1 MDFVM
6 EMSDSIKFKAVN
18 LAAAA
23 VAVMAVFSCAK
34 AQDDGMG
41 ELVVGVEDNVDA
53 VTRADSEIPDVEDF
67 LLDVRDAS
75 GGIVYS
81 GTFGA
86 SPEVIKVSSGNCYV
100 SVRSCEFT
108 KPKFSCP
115 VYGDDVCV
123 VVPSG
128 GIVNAALSCSQVN
141 SGIRLKVSP
150 SFLEA
155 YPSAALI
162 LKSSDGSLNYSYSEK
177 RFAYFRPGN
186 VSLVLTEN
194 GTDTKLLSR
203 ELSPKELLTLNIG
216 VSTSHTQHAG
226 ISVSVDTS
234 KIWSS
239 EDFVIGGEDS
249 GGDEPESA
257 LTVDKARE
265 ALGKTEVWVKGYI
278 VGGDLS
284 ASASGI
290 SFRAPFSSRTNVA
303 IASRSSVTEK
313 SSCIGVNLPSGD
325 IREALNLVDR
335 PQLLGRMVYL
345 KGDIVES
352 YYGLVGLKNISDYKL
367 K

>member
-1 MDFVM
+1 M
-6 EMSDSIKFKAVN
+6 N
-18 LAAAA
+18 LVAA
-23 VAVMAVFSCAK
+23 VVATMVVSCVA
-34 AQDDGMG
+34 ASENGFG
-41 ELVVGVEDNVDA
+41 ELVVGVDDNVDA

-75 GGIVYS
+75 GNIIYS

-86 SPEVIKVSSGNCYV
+86 SPEAIQVSAGNCYI
-100 SVRSCEFT
+100 SVRSSEFA

-128 GIVNAALSCSQVN
+128 GIVNAFLSCSQVN

-150 SFLEA
+150 AFLDA

-186 VSLVLTEN
+186 VNLVLTDN

-203 ELSPKELLTLNIG
+203 ELAPKELLTLNIG
-216 VSTSHTQHAG
+216 VTSSNIQHAG

-234 KIWSS
+234 RVWSS
-239 EDFVIGGEDS
+239 EDYVIGGEDS
-249 GGDEPESA
+249 GGGEPESA
-257 LTVDKARE
+257 YTVDKARDAIGE
-265 ALGKTEVWVKGYI
+265 TDVWVKGYI
-278 VGGDLS
+278 VGGDLT
-284 ASASGI
+284 ASSSGI
-290 SFRAPFSSRTNVA
+290 SFQVPFSSRTNIA
-303 IASRSSVTEK
+303 IASRSSVTAK
-313 SSCIGVNLPSGD
+313 SSCIAVNLPSGD
-325 IREALNLVDR
+325 IRDGLNLVDR

-352 YYGLVGLKNISDYKL
+352 YYGLVGLKNISEFRL